1 MVAVTTYEWLKSAH
15 VLASVM
21 WVGGGVML
29 TLLGLMTI
37 GLRDPIRLAQF
48 ARQLAFLGG
57 TYFPPLSLM
66 VVGFGFGLVEKDG
79 WGYGPTW
86 IQIGIAGWAASFV
99 LGAGYLGPHARKL
112 ARLLE
117 ERDESDAGVQD
128 VIRRILFVARLD
140 ALLLLFIVV
149 DMTAKPWS

>member
-1 MVAVTTYEWLKSAH
+1 MLATTTYDWLLTVH
-15 VLASVM
+15 VLAVVM

-48 ARQLAFLGG
+48 ARQAAFLGG

-66 VVGFGFGLVEKDG
+66 VLGFGLGMVEKSGLSYDL
-79 WGYGPTW
+79 TW

-99 LGAGYLGPHARKL
+99 LGAGYLGPHSKKL
-112 ARLLE
+112 ASLLE
-117 ERDESDAGVQD
+117 ERPPEDAGVQD
-128 VIRRILFVARLD
+128 LITRILFVARLD
-140 ALLLLFIVV
+140 SLLLLFIVL